1 MRELSIRLRKL
12 RNRAILVVLLMV
24 FAGYISKSTQQTDLA
39 IVKAKGRLVMLTL
52 PGPTTYFEDGR
63 GKNGFDYLL
72 SKAFADSLGVELE
85 VKVVPTLR
93 RLLLSVGGPQGDF
106 AAANLVKTAVRDKSL
121 SFAKPYL
128 EVTQKLIYRG
138 GSKRPRSLDRLE
150 GELVVIA
157 DSSHSENLTK
167 LKDEHPN
174 LEWREQDNAEMS
186 DLIRKVHDGEI
197 SYSVVDSLSY
207 LINRHIYPKARSAM
221 NISEPQPIAWAF
233 PSHNDGTVLAAANAF
248 LEDYIASGELQS
260 LTDQL
265 LAQTENF
272 SASDSH
278 RLGKLVA
285 NRLPKYEPL
294 FRETAAEFG
303 VDWHLLA
310 AVAYQES
317 HWNPKAKSPTG
328 VRGLMM
334 LTLGTAKEM
343 KVENRLDAAQSMKGG
358 AAYLLK
364 LKARLPTRILDPD
377 RTLFAL
383 AAYNVGFGHLED
395 ARVLTVRNGKNPDSW
410 EDVRAH
416 LPLLSKKEFY
426 STVKYGYARG
436 GEPVLYVDNIQY
448 YKTYLQLYSLSR
460 QDPVLDS
467 EYEVDAAAPVDWDN
481 ALPSL

>member
-1 MRELSIRLRKL
+1 MRELSIRLKKM

-24 FAGYISKSTQQTDLA
+24 FAGYISKSTHQTDLA

-72 SKAFADSLGVELE
+72 AKAFADSLGVELE

-138 GSKRPRSLDRLE
+138 GSKRPTSLDRLE
-150 GELVVIA
+150 GELMVIA

-167 LKDEHPN
+167 LKEQHPN
-174 LEWREQDNAEMS
+174 LEWQEQDNAEMS

-248 LEDYIASGELQS
+248 LEDYIASGKLQS

-294 FRETAAEFG
+294 FRETAHEFG

-334 LTLGTAKEM
+334 LTLDTAKEM
-343 KVENRLDAAQSMKGG
+343 GVTNRLDPTQSLEGG
-358 AAYLLK
+358 VAYYLK
-364 LKARLPTRILDPD
+364 LKNRLPERIQDPD

-395 ARVLTVRNGKNPDSW
+395 ARILTVRNNKNPDLW
-410 EDVRAH
+410 VDVKEH
-416 LPLLSKKEFY
+416 LPLLSKKKYY
-426 STVKYGYARG
+426 STLKRGYARG
-436 GEPVLYVDNIQY
+436 NEPVIYVDNIQY
-448 YKTYLQLYSLSR
+448 YRSYLQLNSVSQQSNYKNN
-460 QDPVLDS
+460 QDKELENWKPVTP
-467 EYEVDAAAPVDWDN
+467 DA
-481 ALPSL
+481 L